1 MGTRQSGAGASGV
14 SGVSGASGVS
24 RVSVTRRRFL
34 AGSGLGIAAATFAAA
49 CGGPKPTPQPSG
61 GEGASPSPSSAGPS
75 ANPSAPAPKGS
86 REAWEEMRRAVRG
99 SPDHLPA
106 EAERLVAAGNP
117 DAIIAFVRDAITTY
131 PAADDGPGDVI
142 GRVRFGVRGTLR
154 GGAGTPRDKAE
165 LLADLLTKAG
175 FSAHVASVQTADLLA
190 NTDGAPADL
199 GAAARHFRRA
209 AHRPFTPAISADRL
223 AVVRAA
229 LHLSATPPAETPLDV
244 GATDS
249 AALADRVLAAIG
261 PGAKTERVFQALPMT
276 SLPVVIVPGPG
287 DAGDEIAE
295 PWTGKGLRPVGKLG
309 VQGVLPPG
317 GTLGVAARILAI
329 TTQDTYRQIPLVEGT
344 WDGSALIGR
353 DLVFSLGPAVDSLDA
368 LLAVRPA
375 NVGVIRPVITVRGP
389 DLDNA
394 TRKQFTFAGKPITLG
409 GKIVD
414 LDNPDGVV
422 RVGDV
427 PIAVGDGPADPAVI
441 ASVAAMTMGI
451 NATTFPTPILG
462 VSVTDAAG
470 RMLEG
475 LPAAAFRVSEDGK
488 PVGFTVDQTHVPA
501 PHVMFLIDGSDS
513 IPAQFR
519 GAAMGA
525 VAKTVAQSL
534 LALDP
539 RTTFRSA
546 GVNFLQSASFDDW
559 TADLALVE
567 KNAIA
572 VMAGGSDI
580 WVNLADVARFGPT
593 AIVLITDAHT
603 IDFMTNA
610 EQTVPPPEYLSRVMA
625 GPPVF
630 TLGVGDVNQTML
642 KALGD
647 AGRLGSAA
655 VTDTAQAVAAVRTAI
670 ESRPANPYRISYS
683 APLAGAPT
691 RMVTVAL
698 ATRAEVA
705 AAGSYAVPAPA
716 ARIRPPAIAG
726 LYLEVDCGIVR
737 ARRTLAGAEP
747 GVNPNAITED
757 QLGQVRAAL
766 FGAYAVTV
774 EAGVPSTAVQ
784 LDDGITMA
792 IASTALAE
800 ATDDDAKIAALATGL
815 GVRPKTLH
823 ATSVALDDA
832 DGPLTFETI
841 FRMTLHRRVAQWEP
855 GGTVRTRTSVD
866 ILPHTVFATT
876 DPDPVAAFGRTA
888 RRTARLAFAE
898 GVGFA
903 QSTAHSLASASLVAA
918 PGAIADALPGVAK
931 AKVDALA
938 RLMDGYG
945 NQGRIAVVDKAATPA
960 GWLVDRASGSLFGV
974 LGDSS
979 GGGAEVAE
987 INRIFDQIDNV
998 LTMAGVYDDIAALL
1012 GFGSLSL
1019 AGGVWLQLEAA
1030 KLKKLKAATIAIA
1043 TMGDGTDPNLRELL
1057 DLNNAICSVLQE
1069 IGQEIGPALLGR
1081 IGITSAEE
1089 ILHAI
1094 AAGDGLMQLATSHGI
1109 VCG

>member
-1 MGTRQSGAGASGV
+1 VFT
-14 SGVSGASGVS
+14 
-24 RVSVTRRRFL
+24 VTRRRFL
-34 AGSGLGIAAATFAAA
+34 AGASWSVAAIVAA
-49 CGGPKPTPQPSG
+49 CGGPKPTPAPSG
-61 GEGASPSPSSAGPS
+61 GQATPAATGGVVATPAPSSP
-75 ANPSAPAPKGS
+75 PPKGS
-86 REAWEEMRRAVRG
+86 RDAWEELRRAVRG

-106 EAERLVAAGNP
+106 EAERLVAAGDP

-142 GRVRFGVRGTLR
+142 GRWRYGVRGTLR

-165 LLADLLTKAG
+165 LLADLLTRAG
-175 FSAHVASVQTADLLA
+175 RHAYVASADTAALLA
-190 NTDGAPADL
+190 ATDGAPSDL
-199 GAAARHFRRA
+199 GSAARHFRRA
-209 AHRPFTPAISADRL
+209 ARRPFKPAITDERL
-223 AVVRAA
+223 TVVRKALNLAA
-229 LHLSATPPAETPLDV
+229 SPAAPTPLDV
-244 GATDS
+244 GGADS
-249 AALADRVLAAIG
+249 TAIADKVLAAIG
-261 PGAKTERVFQALPMT
+261 PGAKAERGFQALPMT
-276 SLPVVIVPGPG
+276 SLPVVIVPGSG

-295 PWTGKGLRPVGKLG
+295 PWTGKGLRPRGTIQA
-309 VQGVLPPG
+309 QGALPPG
-317 GTLGVAARILAI
+317 GTQGVAARVLAI
-329 TTQDTYRQIPLVEGT
+329 TTQDTYRQIALVEGT
-344 WDGSALIGR
+344 WDSAALIGR
-353 DLVFSLGPAVDSLDA
+353 DIVVSLMPAVDSLDA
-368 LLAVRPA
+368 LLAIRPA
-375 NVGVIRPVITVRGP
+375 NVGVIRPMITVRGP
-389 DLDNA
+389 DLDEA
-394 TRKQFTFAGKPITLG
+394 TRKQLTFAGKPVTLG

-414 LDNPDGVV
+414 IDNPDGVV
-422 RVGDV
+422 RVGDQS
-427 PIAVGDGPADPAVI
+427 IASGDGPADPAVI
-441 ASVAAMTMGI
+441 ASAAAMSIGI
-451 NATTFPTPILG
+451 GAATFPTPILG
-462 VSVTDAAG
+462 VSVRDAAG

-501 PHVMFLIDGSDS
+501 PRVMFLIDGSDS

-525 VAKTVAQSL
+525 VARTVAQAL
-534 LALDP
+534 LAIDP

-546 GVNFLQSASFDDW
+546 GVNYLEAASFDDW

-580 WVNLADVARFGPT
+580 WHSLADIARFGPT
-593 AIVLITDAHT
+593 AVVLITDAHT
-603 IDFMTNA
+603 IDYMTNA
-610 EQTVPPPEYLSRVMA
+610 EQTVPPPEYLRRVVG
-625 GPPVF
+625 GPPAF

-642 KALGD
+642 KALGE

-655 VTDTAQAVAAVRTAI
+655 VTDMAQAVAAVSAAI
-670 ESRPANPYRISYS
+670 KARPSNPYRITYQ
-683 APLAGAPT
+683 APLAGAVT
-691 RMVTVAL
+691 RKVAVAL
-698 ATRAEVA
+698 TTRADINA
-705 AAGSYAVPAPA
+705 SGTYDVPAPA
-716 ARIRPPAIAG
+716 ARVRPPAIAG
-726 LYLEVDCGIVR
+726 LYLEVDCGNVR

-747 GVNPNAITED
+747 GIDPNAITED
-757 QLGQVRAAL
+757 HLGQVRAAI
-766 FGAYAVTV
+766 FGACAITV
-774 EAGVPSTAVQ
+774 EAGVPSMAVQ

-792 IASTALAE
+792 IASSAIAE
-800 ATDDDAKIAALATGL
+800 ATDDDAKVAALATGL

-841 FRMTLHRRVAQWEP
+841 LRMTLHRRVAQWEP

-866 ILPHTVFATT
+866 ILPQTVFATT
-876 DPDPVAAFGRTA
+876 DPDPVAAFARTA

-903 QSTAHSLASASLVAA
+903 QSTARDLDKAQLVAA
-918 PGAIADALPGVAK
+918 PGAILDVLPGIARPQ
-931 AKVDALA
+931 VDALA
-938 RLMDGYG
+938 RLVDGFG
-945 NQGRIAVVDKAATPA
+945 SQPRIAVVDKAATPV
-960 GWLVDRASGSLFGV
+960 GWFIDRASGSLFGV

-979 GGGAEVAE
+979 GGAAEVAE

-1043 TMGDGTDPNLRELL
+1043 TMGDGTDPNLRALL

-1069 IGQEIGPALLGR
+1069 IGQEVGPALLGR
-1081 IGITSAEE
+1081 IGIPNVEE
-1089 ILHAI
+1089 LLHAI
-1094 AAGDGLMQLATSHGI
+1094 AAGDGLTQLATSHGI